1 MTREIKISISK
12 KVFND
17 VYIPYL
23 GNTDRYLIF
32 YGGAGSGKSFFIVE
46 RYIYKILNSKLMNL
60 LTVRATGKSNKIVHL
75 LCLSKLLINGT

>member
-1 MTREIKISISK
+1 MTKEIKISISK

-17 VYIPYL
+17 IYIPYL
-23 GNTDRYLIF
+23 DNISRYLIF

-60 LTVRATGKSNKIVHL
+60 LTVRATGKSNRDSTFALFKQV
-75 LCLSKLLINGT
+75 INKWH